1 MSDHDHADAPAP
13 ASPAAATVEP
23 SPSTAAAE
31 PLSPT
36 TRRKKRKVSRDLGAV
51 EEAERAA
58 SKAAHRVARAVE
70 KGVAAY
76 REERDR
82 SARKKRDG
90 ALRDLAANAAHG
102 VAETL
107 REASKAPADLA
118 GALDSR
124 QVRKLMRRGVS
135 TVLSPFSRR

>member
-13 ASPAAATVEP
+13 PSPAAATAEP
-23 SPSTAAAE
+23 SPATAAAVATE
-31 PLSPT
+31 PLPPT

-51 EEAERAA
+51 QEAERAA
-58 SKAAHRVARAVE
+58 SKAAHRVAHAVE

-107 REASKAPADLA
+107 REAAKAPADLA
-118 GALDSR
+118 GALDS
-124 QVRKLMRRGVS
+124 
-135 TVLSPFSRR
+135 

>member
-1 MSDHDHADAPAP
+1 MADPADVP
-13 ASPAAATVEP
+13 VPPAAAAPPANTAEP
-23 SPSTAAAE
+23 ATAPPSAAAG
-31 PLSPT
+31 T
-36 TRRKKRKVSRDLGAV
+36 KKKKRKVSRDLGALQ
-51 EEAERAA
+51 EAERAA
-58 SKAAHRVARAVE
+58 SKAANRVAQAVE
-70 KGVAAY
+70 KGIAAY

-107 REASKAPADLA
+107 REAGKAPADLA

-124 QVRKLMRRGVS
+124 HVRKMMRRGVRI
-135 TVLSPFSRR
+135 VLSPFSRR